1 MVISAR
7 LKYFAD
13 GEYWLR
19 RKGRTKAGMK
29 IVIFGG
35 TAEGRR
41 LVEAAPCGDLELHIC
56 VATEYGTRLLPERQ
70 NVIIH
75 QGTMEEN
82 EMEAFLSETAPSYC
96 LDATHPYADLV
107 TKNVQKACLKLKIPY
122 IRVWRKEENAG
133 DFISVESVAAAAEFL
148 KGVSGN
154 IFLTTG
160 SKELDRYTMIPDY
173 RTRCFARV
181 LPSVEVIKKCD
192 ALGFFGKNLIAMQ
205 GPFSEEINYAMLRQT
220 KSEWMVTKNSGREGG
235 YQEKCEAAIR
245 AGVKIVVV
253 ERPREVK
260 KESSVMS
267 LSEALQFLTS
277 LDPSA
282 ARKELPVKEQKR
294 KVILVGAGPGNPEY
308 LTKKAMDAIRDSDV
322 LIGAERM
329 LEVGAALLE
338 GEGKPSFSSC
348 RKEEIAAFLREHR
361 EYQKAAILYSG
372 DIGFYSGAKGMGDLL
387 DEFEI
392 EEVSGV
398 SSVVYFL
405 NRLGVPW
412 NETTLISL
420 HGKQENLLPL
430 IREKKWVC
438 ALLGERGQISYI
450 SQKLLQVGLIEV
462 KITVGERLSYP
473 EERIASGKPSF
484 FEKQEF
490 EALSVALFEN
500 PNPVKRSVWA
510 GISDEEF
517 LRGRV
522 PMTKE
527 EIRTLSLSKLH
538 LTEDA
543 VIYDVGAGTGSFSV
557 EAARLCRAGMVYA
570 IERKSEAAELIR
582 QNKVHFQVENLKVV
596 EGSAPECL
604 TGLPAPTHVFI
615 GGSGRRMPEIIGEIR
630 KKNPNARFVINAVT
644 LETIAEIEALKKK
657 LPDLPEIEIIQ
668 VNVARSRR
676 LGEYHLMDAENPVM
690 IAAF

>member
-1 MVISAR
+1 
-7 LKYFAD
+7 
-13 GEYWLR
+13 
-19 RKGRTKAGMK
+19 MK

-35 TAEGRR
+35 TAEGRK
-41 LVEAAPCGDLELHIC
+41 LVEAAPSGDLKLHIC
-56 VATEYGTRLLPERQ
+56 VATEYGASLLPERE
-70 NVIIH
+70 NVMIH
-75 QGTMEEN
+75 QGAMEEN
-82 EMEAFLSETAPSYC
+82 EMEAFLAETAPSYC
-96 LDATHPYADLV
+96 LDATHPYAALV

-122 IRVWRKEENAG
+122 IRVFREEGNSG
-133 DFISVESVAAAAEFL
+133 DFVSVESVAAAAEFL

-160 SKELDRYTMIPDY
+160 SKELDKYTVIPDY
-173 RTRCFARV
+173 KTRCFARV
-181 LPSVEVIKKCD
+181 LPSVEVLEKCNT
-192 ALGFFGKNLIAMQ
+192 LGFFGRNLIAMQ

-220 KSEWMVTKNSGREGG
+220 ESEWMVTKNSGREGG

-253 ERPREVK
+253 ERPEEV
-260 KESSVMS
+260 ERACSVMS
-267 LSEALQFLTS
+267 LSEALQFLES
-277 LDPSA
+277 LSPSA
-282 ARKELPVKEQKR
+282 AKKEHPVERKR
-294 KVILVGAGPGNPEY
+294 KVVLVGAGPGNPEY
-308 LTKKAMDAIRDSDV
+308 LTKKAADAIKNSDV

-329 LEVGAALLE
+329 LAVGAALLE
-338 GEGKPSFSSC
+338 GEGKPSFISC
-348 RKEEIAAFLREHR
+348 RKEEIAAFLREHE

-372 DIGFYSGAKGMGDLL
+372 DIGFYSGAKGMRALL

-392 EEVSGV
+392 EEASGV

-405 NRLGVPW
+405 NRLGIPW
-412 NETTLISL
+412 HETTLISL

-438 ALLGERGQISYI
+438 AFLGERGQISHI
-450 SQKLLQVGLIEV
+450 SKKLLQAGLTEV

-473 EERIASGKPSF
+473 EERIAAGKPSSF
-484 FEKQEF
+484 KNQEF
-490 EALSVALFEN
+490 EVLSVALFEN
-500 PNPVKRSVWA
+500 PNPVKRSVCA

-543 VIYDVGAGTGSFSV
+543 VIYDVGAGTGSLSV
-557 EAARLCRAGMVYA
+557 EAARLCTAGRVYA
-570 IERKSEAAELIR
+570 IERKPEAAELIR
-582 QNKVHFQVENLKVV
+582 KNKVHFQVENLEVV

-615 GGSGRRMPEIIGEIR
+615 GGSGRRLPEIIEEIR
-630 KKNPNARFVINAVT
+630 KKNPGARFVINAVT
-644 LETIAEIEALKKK
+644 LETIAEIEALRKK
-657 LPDLPEIEIIQ
+657 LPDLPKMEIIQ

>member
-1 MVISAR
+1 
-7 LKYFAD
+7 
-13 GEYWLR
+13 
-19 RKGRTKAGMK
+19 MK

-35 TAEGRR
+35 TAEGRK
-41 LVEAAPCGDLELHIC
+41 LVEAAPFGDLKLHIC
-56 VATEYGTRLLPERQ
+56 VATEYGASLLPERE
-70 NVIIH
+70 NVMIH
-75 QGTMEEN
+75 QGAMEEN
-82 EMEAFLSETAPSYC
+82 EMEAFLAETAPSYC
-96 LDATHPYADLV
+96 LDATHPYAALV

-122 IRVWRKEENAG
+122 IRVFREEGNSG

-160 SKELDRYTMIPDY
+160 SKELDKYTVIPDY
-173 RTRCFARV
+173 KTRCFARV
-181 LPSVEVIKKCD
+181 LPSVEVLEKCNT
-192 ALGFFGKNLIAMQ
+192 LGFFGRNLIAMQ

-220 KSEWMVTKNSGREGG
+220 ESEWMVTKNSGREGG

-253 ERPREVK
+253 ERPEEVEK
-260 KESSVMS
+260 ACSVMS
-267 LSEALQFLTS
+267 LSEALQFLES
-277 LDPSA
+277 LSPSA
-282 ARKELPVKEQKR
+282 AKKEHPVKERKR
-294 KVILVGAGPGNPEY
+294 KVVLVGAGPGSPEY
-308 LTKKAMDAIRDSDV
+308 LTKKAADAIKNSDV

-329 LEVGAALLE
+329 LAVGAALLE
-338 GEGKPSFSSC
+338 GEGKPSFISC
-348 RKEEIAAFLREHR
+348 RKEEIAAFLREHE

-372 DIGFYSGAKGMGDLL
+372 DIGFYSGAKGMRALL

-392 EEVSGV
+392 EEASGV

-405 NRLGVPW
+405 NRLGIPW
-412 NETTLISL
+412 HEATLISL

-438 ALLGERGQISYI
+438 ALLGERGQISHI
-450 SQKLLQVGLIEV
+450 SKKLLQAGLTEV
-462 KITVGERLSYP
+462 KISVGERLSYP
-473 EERIASGKPSF
+473 EERIAAGKPSSF
-484 FEKQEF
+484 KNQEF

-500 PNPVKRSVWA
+500 PNPVKRSVCA

-543 VIYDVGAGTGSFSV
+543 VIYDVGAGTGSLSV
-557 EAARLCRAGMVYA
+557 EAARLCTAGRVYA
-570 IERKSEAAELIR
+570 IERKPEAAELIR
-582 QNKVHFQVENLKVV
+582 KNKVHFQVENLEVV

-615 GGSGRRMPEIIGEIR
+615 GGSGRRLPEIIEEIR
-630 KKNPNARFVINAVT
+630 KKNPGARFVINAVT
-644 LETIAEIEALKKK
+644 LETIAEIEALRKK
-657 LPDLPEIEIIQ
+657 LPDLSKMEIIQ

>member
-1 MVISAR
+1 
-7 LKYFAD
+7 
-13 GEYWLR
+13 
-19 RKGRTKAGMK
+19 MK

-35 TAEGRR
+35 TAEGRK
-41 LVEAAPCGDLELHIC
+41 LVEAAPSGDLKLHIC
-56 VATEYGTRLLPERQ
+56 VATEYGASLLPERE
-70 NVIIH
+70 NVMIH
-75 QGTMEEN
+75 QRAMEEN
-82 EMEAFLSETAPSYC
+82 EMEAFLAETAPSYC
-96 LDATHPYADLV
+96 LDATHPYAALV

-122 IRVWRKEENAG
+122 IRVFREEGNSG

-160 SKELDRYTMIPDY
+160 SKELDKYTVIPDY
-173 RTRCFARV
+173 KTRCFARV
-181 LPSVEVIKKCD
+181 IPSVEVLEKCN
-192 ALGFFGKNLIAMQ
+192 ALGFFGRNLIAMQ

-220 KSEWMVTKNSGREGG
+220 ESEWMVTKNSGREGG

-253 ERPREVK
+253 ERPEEV
-260 KESSVMS
+260 ERACSVMS
-267 LSEALQFLTS
+267 LSEALQFLES
-277 LDPSA
+277 LSPSA
-282 ARKELPVKEQKR
+282 AKKEPPVERKR
-294 KVILVGAGPGNPEY
+294 KVVLVGAGPGNPEY
-308 LTKKAMDAIRDSDV
+308 LTKKAADAIKNSDV

-329 LEVGAALLE
+329 LAVGAALLE
-338 GEGKPSFSSC
+338 GEGKPFFISC
-348 RKEEIAAFLREHR
+348 RKEEIAAFLREHE

-372 DIGFYSGAKGMGDLL
+372 DIGFYSGAKGMRALL

-392 EEVSGV
+392 EEASGV

-405 NRLGVPW
+405 NRLGIPW
-412 NETTLISL
+412 HETTLISL

-438 ALLGERGQISYI
+438 ALLGERGQIPHI
-450 SQKLLQVGLIEV
+450 SKKLLQAGLTEV

-473 EERIASGKPSF
+473 EERIAVGKPSS
-484 FEKQEF
+484 FENQEF

-500 PNPVKRSVWA
+500 PNPVKRSVCA

-543 VIYDVGAGTGSFSV
+543 VIYDVGAGTGSLSV
-557 EAARLCRAGMVYA
+557 EAARLCTAGRVYA
-570 IERKSEAAELIR
+570 IERKPEAAELIR
-582 QNKVHFQVENLKVV
+582 KNKVHFQVENLEVV

-615 GGSGRRMPEIIGEIR
+615 GGSGRRLPEIIEEIR
-630 KKNPNARFVINAVT
+630 KKNPGARFVINAVT
-644 LETIAEIEALKKK
+644 LETIAEIEALRKK
-657 LPDLPEIEIIQ
+657 LPDLPKMEIIQ

>member
-1 MVISAR
+1 
-7 LKYFAD
+7 
-13 GEYWLR
+13 
-19 RKGRTKAGMK
+19 MK

-35 TAEGRR
+35 TAEGRK
-41 LVEAAPCGDLELHIC
+41 LVEAASSGDLKLHIC
-56 VATEYGTRLLPERQ
+56 VATEYGASLLPERE
-70 NVIIH
+70 NVMIH
-75 QGTMEEN
+75 QGAMEEN
-82 EMEAFLSETAPSYC
+82 EMEAFLAETAPSYC
-96 LDATHPYADLV
+96 LDATHPYAALV

-122 IRVWRKEENAG
+122 IRVFREEGNSG
-133 DFISVESVAAAAEFL
+133 DFVSVESVAAAAEFL

-160 SKELDRYTMIPDY
+160 SKELDKYTVIPHY
-173 RTRCFARV
+173 KTRCFARV
-181 LPSVEVIKKCD
+181 LPSVEVLEKCN
-192 ALGFFGKNLIAMQ
+192 ALGFFGRNLIAMQ

-220 KSEWMVTKNSGREGG
+220 ESEWMVTKNSGREGG

-253 ERPREVK
+253 ERPEEAEK
-260 KESSVMS
+260 ACSVMS
-267 LSEALQFLTS
+267 LSEALQFLES
-277 LDPSA
+277 LSPSA
-282 ARKELPVKEQKR
+282 AKKEYPVERKR
-294 KVILVGAGPGNPEY
+294 KVVLVGAGPGNPEY
-308 LTKKAMDAIRDSDV
+308 LTKKAADAIKNSDV

-329 LEVGAALLE
+329 LAVGAALLE
-338 GEGKPSFSSC
+338 GEGKPSFISC
-348 RKEEIAAFLREHR
+348 RKEEIAAFLREHE

-372 DIGFYSGAKGMGDLL
+372 DIGFYSGAKGMRVLL

-392 EEVSGV
+392 EEASGV

-405 NRLGVPW
+405 NRLGIPW
-412 NETTLISL
+412 HETTLISL

-438 ALLGERGQISYI
+438 ALLGERGQISHI
-450 SQKLLQVGLIEV
+450 SKKLLQAGLTEV

-473 EERIASGKPSF
+473 EERIAAGKPSS
-484 FEKQEF
+484 FENQEF

-500 PNPVKRSVWA
+500 PNPVKRSVCA

-543 VIYDVGAGTGSFSV
+543 VIYDVGAGTGSLSV
-557 EAARLCRAGMVYA
+557 EAARLCTAGRVYA
-570 IERKSEAAELIR
+570 IERKPEAAELIR
-582 QNKVHFQVENLKVV
+582 RNKMHFQVENLEVV

-615 GGSGRRMPEIIGEIR
+615 GGSGRRLPEIIEEIR
-630 KKNPNARFVINAVT
+630 KKNPGARFVINAVT
-644 LETIAEIEALKKK
+644 LETIAEIEALRKK
-657 LPDLPEIEIIQ
+657 LPDLPKMEIIQ

>member
-1 MVISAR
+1 
-7 LKYFAD
+7 
-13 GEYWLR
+13 
-19 RKGRTKAGMK
+19 MK

-35 TAEGRR
+35 TAEGRK
-41 LVEAAPCGDLELHIC
+41 LVEAAPSGDLKLHIC
-56 VATEYGTRLLPERQ
+56 VATEYGASLLPERE
-70 NVIIH
+70 NVMIH
-75 QGTMEEN
+75 QGAMEEN
-82 EMEAFLSETAPSYC
+82 EMEAFLAETAPSYC
-96 LDATHPYADLV
+96 LDATHPYAALV

-122 IRVWRKEENAG
+122 IRVFREEGNSG
-133 DFISVESVAAAAEFL
+133 DFVSVESVAAAAEFL

-160 SKELDRYTMIPDY
+160 SKELDKYTVIPDY
-173 RTRCFARV
+173 KTRCFARV
-181 LPSVEVIKKCD
+181 LPSVEVLEKCN
-192 ALGFFGKNLIAMQ
+192 ALGFFGRNLIAMQ

-220 KSEWMVTKNSGREGG
+220 ESEWMVTKNSGREGG

-253 ERPREVK
+253 ERPEEVEK
-260 KESSVMS
+260 ACSVIS
-267 LSEALQFLTS
+267 LSEALQFLES
-277 LDPSA
+277 LSPSA
-282 ARKELPVKEQKR
+282 AKKEYPVERKR
-294 KVILVGAGPGNPEY
+294 KVVLVGAGPGNPEY
-308 LTKKAMDAIRDSDV
+308 LTKKAADAIKNSDV

-329 LEVGAALLE
+329 LAVGAALLE
-338 GEGKPSFSSC
+338 GEGKPSFISC
-348 RKEEIAAFLREHR
+348 RKEEIAAFLREHE

-372 DIGFYSGAKGMGDLL
+372 DIGFYSGAKGMRALL

-392 EEVSGV
+392 EEASGV

-405 NRLGVPW
+405 NRLGIPW
-412 NETTLISL
+412 HETTLISL

-438 ALLGERGQISYI
+438 ALLGERGQISHI
-450 SQKLLQVGLIEV
+450 SKKLLQAGLTEV

-473 EERIASGKPSF
+473 EERIASGKPSS
-484 FEKQEF
+484 FENQEF

-500 PNPVKRSVWA
+500 PNPVKRSVCA

-543 VIYDVGAGTGSFSV
+543 VIYDVGAGTGSLSV
-557 EAARLCRAGMVYA
+557 EAARLCTAGRVYA
-570 IERKSEAAELIR
+570 IERKPEAAELIR
-582 QNKVHFQVENLKVV
+582 RNKMHFQVENLEVV

-615 GGSGRRMPEIIGEIR
+615 GGSGRRLPEIIEVIR
-630 KKNPNARFVINAVT
+630 KKNPGARFVINAVT
-644 LETIAEIEALKKK
+644 LETIAEIEALRKK
-657 LPDLPEIEIIQ
+657 LPDLPKMEIIQ